1 MKTGLK
7 RLAGMKTKTI
17 KDLID
22 CADWYKRTWE
32 KLQAEYGPY
41 ARLMAGLIAA
51 TSPQRAV
58 KHNLQLARQVLEK
71 YFLGEDWIFID
82 GLLPNHVTN
91 IKRMLAGEPMK
102 GFKVR
107 AFYENLTGN
116 LSVPTVDGWM
126 LKYFKFKGW
135 ITPNRYK
142 KIAAKMVRNAKRHG
156 LKPAEY
162 QAIIWVKVRGLD
174 TANRDMFD
182 GVDYV

>member
-1 MKTGLK
+1 
-7 RLAGMKTKTI
+7 MKTKTI

-41 ARLMAGLIAA
+41 ARLMASLIAA
-51 TSPQRAV
+51 TSPQRQV
-58 KHNLQLARQVLEK
+58 KVNLTMARKILEAHVS
-71 YFLGEDWIFID
+71 GEDWIFVP
-82 GLLPNHVTN
+82 GLMNSHVLN
-91 IKRMLAGEPMK
+91 VKRILAGEPMK

-116 LSVPTVDGWM
+116 LSVPTVDSWM

-142 KIAAKMVRNAKRHG
+142 KIASKMVRNARAHG

-162 QAIIWVKVRGLD
+162 QAIIWVKIRGLD
-174 TANRDMFD
+174 TANKDMFE
-182 GVDYV
+182 GIDYV